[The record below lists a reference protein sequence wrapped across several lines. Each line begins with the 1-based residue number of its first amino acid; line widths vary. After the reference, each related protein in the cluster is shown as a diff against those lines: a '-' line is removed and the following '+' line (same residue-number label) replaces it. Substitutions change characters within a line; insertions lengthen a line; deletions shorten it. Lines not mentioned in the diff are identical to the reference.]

1 MSTVVTFN
9 NLTDSAKDR
18 FYSAAERYVE
28 DGKDNPFPWAAPWT
42 WCGGEEVPPAA
53 TIEDSAREWVKQ
65 NADEILRLER
75 ERLDFMKED
84 GEINSPAADNLIF
97 KIQLLGMLQAE

>member
-1 MSTVVTFN
+1 MSAVVTFN
-9 NLTDSAKDR
+9 KLTEEHKNR
-18 FYSAAERYVE
+18 FYSAAEQYVE

-42 WCGGEEVPPAA
+42 WCGDEEVPPGKN
-53 TIEDSAREWVKQ
+53 IEDSARGWIKQ

-97 KIQLLGMLQAE
+97 KIQLLDMLWAE